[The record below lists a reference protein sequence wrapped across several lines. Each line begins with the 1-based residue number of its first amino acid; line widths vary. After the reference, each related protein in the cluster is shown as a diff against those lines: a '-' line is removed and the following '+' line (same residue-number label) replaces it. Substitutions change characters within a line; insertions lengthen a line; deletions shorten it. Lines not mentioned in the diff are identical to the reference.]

1 MKILIT
7 GACGFIGYSLSKSL
21 LQKKNIIYAVDNLND
36 YYSVPLKKLRLENL
50 KKNKNFIFKK
60 IDISNRK
67 QLFKFFKKKKI
78 DIIFNFAAQ
87 AGVRY
92 SLIKPDSYFFA
103 NLIGFLN
110 VCDLAKSLKVKKLF
124 FASSS
129 SVYGDAKKYPVNEN
143 FHLNPKNIYG
153 LTKKINEI
161 SAKTYSLTNKIQYI
175 GLRFFTVFGEWGRP
189 DMMLFKLMHSYKKK
203 L

>member
-7 GACGFIGYSLSKSL
+7 GTCGFIGYSLAESL
-21 LQKKNIIYAVDNLND
+21 LKKNIIVYGIDNLND
-36 YYSVPLKKLRLENL
+36 YYSVSIKKLRLKNL

-60 IDISNRK
+60 IDISNRNL
-67 QLFKFFKKKKI
+67 LFKFFKKKKI

-92 SLIKPDSYFFA
+92 SLKKPDTYFFS

-110 VCDLAKSLKVKKLF
+110 IVDLANILKTKKIF
-124 FASSS
+124 YASSS
-129 SVYGDAKKYPVNEN
+129 SVYGDAKTYPVKEK
-143 FHLNPKNIYG
+143 FELNPKNIYG

-161 SAKTYSLTNKIQYI
+161 SARTFSLNSKI
-175 GLRFFTVFGEWGRP
+175 
-189 DMMLFKLMHSYKKK
+189 
-203 L
+203 